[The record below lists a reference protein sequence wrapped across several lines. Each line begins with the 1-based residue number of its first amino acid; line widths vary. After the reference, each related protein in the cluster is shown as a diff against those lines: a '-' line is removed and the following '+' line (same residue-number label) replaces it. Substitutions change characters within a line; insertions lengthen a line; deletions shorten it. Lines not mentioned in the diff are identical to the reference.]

1 MIWIIQSSC
10 MIIHIN
16 LKASIPGKES
26 NGNVITMQGL
36 TKTPLSQQ
44 QAQDMVSGHFGT
56 SVSIA
61 EFHELTDGF
70 FNSAYFM
77 ELSDGGRWVIKIA
90 PHPSVKVMRY
100 EKGILR
106 TEADVLRL
114 VKDNTDLP
122 VPSVEF
128 IDYTHDR
135 IENDYFIMDY
145 VDGVPLNKI
154 RDSLAA
160 AEARAIDEN
169 TGHYLKQM
177 NSITG
182 QFFGNYFQRELMSDS
197 WRDSFDRMLRAV
209 LEDGQSEE
217 VVLPVDYL
225 PLYSRLSEHF
235 AALEEVRIPQL
246 VHWDLWDGN
255 IFIDPITK
263 KITGLI
269 DFERALWGDY
279 LMEANFGAFGVNPSF
294 LRGYGE
300 EIPYSANRRPR
311 RSLYN
316 IYLYLIM
323 VIECYFRK
331 YENDRQE
338 KWARQKLIQELEIL
352 CAI

>member
-1 MIWIIQSSC
+1 MLQYREK
-10 MIIHIN
+10 N
-16 LKASIPGKES
+16 PRE
-26 NGNVITMQGL
+26 NGLTMHSL
-36 TKTPLSQQ
+36 TKTPLSRQ
-44 QAQDMVSGHFGT
+44 QAQDIVSRHFGT
-56 SVSIA
+56 SMSIA

-70 FNSAYFM
+70 FNSAFFM
-77 ELSDGGRWVIKIA
+77 ELSDSGRWVIKIA
-90 PHPSVKVMRY
+90 PHPSIKVMRY

-106 TEADVLRL
+106 TEVDVLRL
-114 VKDNTDLP
+114 VKDNTEIP

-128 IDYTHDR
+128 IDYTHSQ

-145 VDGVPLNKI
+145 VDGVPLNKT
-154 RDSLAA
+154 RDSLAESDA
-160 AEARAIDEN
+160 QAIDEK

-182 QFFGNYFQRELMSDS
+182 QLFGNYLQRELMSES

-209 LEDGQSEE
+209 LEDGQSKE

-225 PLYSRLSEHF
+225 LLYSRLSEHF
-235 AALEEVRIPQL
+235 SALEEVRVPQL

-255 IFIDPITK
+255 IFIDPTTK

-279 LMEANFGAFGVNPSF
+279 LVEANFGAFGVNPSF

-300 EIPYSANRRPR
+300 DMPYSANQKTR

-331 YENDRQE
+331 YANDQQE

-352 CAI
+352 SSI